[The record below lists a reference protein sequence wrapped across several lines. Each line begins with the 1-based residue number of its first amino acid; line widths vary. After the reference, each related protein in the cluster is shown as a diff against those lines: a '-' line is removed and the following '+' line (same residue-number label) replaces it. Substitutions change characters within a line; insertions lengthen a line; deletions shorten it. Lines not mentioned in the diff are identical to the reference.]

1 MHLPKS
7 GYNKGNMPAIIPD
20 YYLVLEVDPYA
31 DQETIE
37 AAFRR
42 LALLFHPDLNRSEEA
57 NSRMQLI
64 NEAYSVLRQP
74 AKREKYHREWVIHH
88 SATASNQRVSFSTSA
103 TYSQSRT
110 SYSPPPPAQPTS
122 AQASAV
128 VDADEQMLV
137 FYLENSAYGI
147 CLEHLQGVVMM
158 LPISEE
164 PRMPRFMEGTIK
176 TRGMT
181 VPVMDLRRFFGMPT
195 IPVTR
200 DTRILLTN
208 IGGELS
214 VGLIVDSVGSFI
226 SVPHSAIE
234 RPPAITAD
242 GGINF
247 IRGIAKNGFQL
258 IVMLDPLNF
267 FSPEQREALSV

>member
-1 MHLPKS
+1 
-7 GYNKGNMPAIIPD
+7 MPAIVPD
-20 YYLVLEVDPYA
+20 YYLILEVDPYA

-42 LALLFHPDLNRSEEA
+42 LALLFHPDLNRSAEA

-74 AKREKYHREWVIHH
+74 AKRERYHREWAVHY
-88 SATASNQRVSFSTSA
+88 SAAAPNQRAPFSASA
-103 TYSQSRT
+103 AYSQSRP
-110 SYSPPPPAQPTS
+110 SYPPPPPVQPTA
-122 AQASAV
+122 AQASAG
-128 VDADEQMLV
+128 VDVDEQMLV
-137 FYLENSAYGI
+137 FYLENSAYGL
-147 CLEHLQGVVMM
+147 CLERLQGVIMM

-164 PRMPRFMEGTIK
+164 PRLPRFMEGTIK

-181 VPVMDLRRFFGMPT
+181 VPVMNLRRFFGMSPL
-195 IPVTR
+195 PVTR

-214 VGLIVDSVGSFI
+214 IGLIVDSVGSFI
-226 SVPHSAIE
+226 RIPRSAIE
-234 RPPAITAD
+234 HPPAITAD
-242 GGINF
+242 SGINF

-258 IVMLDPLNF
+258 IVMLEPLNF

>member
-1 MHLPKS
+1 MS
-7 GYNKGNMPAIIPD
+7 AIIPD
-20 YYLVLEVDPYA
+20 YYLILEVDPYA
-31 DQETIE
+31 DQEAIE

-42 LALLFHPDLNRSEEA
+42 LALLFHPDLNRSAEA

-74 AKREKYHREWVIHH
+74 ARREKYHREWTVHH
-88 SATASNQRVSFSTSA
+88 SAAASGRGASFSASA
-103 TYSQSRT
+103 AYSRPRS
-110 SYSPPPPAQPTS
+110 SYPPPPPAQPTS
-122 AQASAV
+122 AQPSAV
-128 VDADEQMLV
+128 VDADEQMLI
-137 FYLENSAYGI
+137 FYLENSAYGL
-147 CLEHLQGVVMM
+147 CLERLQGVIMM
-158 LPISEE
+158 LPISKE
-164 PRMPRFMEGTIK
+164 PRLPSFMEGTIK

-181 VPVMDLRRFFGMPT
+181 VPVMELRRFFGMTP

-208 IGGELS
+208 IGGELPI
-214 VGLIVDSVGSFI
+214 GLIVDSVGSFI

-242 GGINF
+242 RDVNF

-258 IVMLDPLNF
+258 IVMLEPLNF
-267 FSPEQREALSV
+267 FRPEQRQALSI